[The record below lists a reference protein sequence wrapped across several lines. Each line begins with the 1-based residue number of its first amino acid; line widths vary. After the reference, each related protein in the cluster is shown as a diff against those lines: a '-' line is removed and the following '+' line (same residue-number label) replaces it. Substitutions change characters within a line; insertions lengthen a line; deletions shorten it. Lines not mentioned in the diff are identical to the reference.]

1 MHKGLPAYVHR
12 SSSYTQPHL
21 EKGYDHFCSLLLQ
34 LLLLGSVLS
43 HILTTRMPSFWAGV
57 RGWKVLYHLLH
68 LLGSTSPTQGL
79 AASPGAVSSLISLIA
94 LLRGQDLPPELA
106 IMTSATWS
114 LQQEKPSLPH
124 LDKPTRGKHL
134 AEGHEDSP

>member
-43 HILTTRMPSFWAGV
+43 HILTTWMPSFWAGV

-94 LLRGQDLPPELA
+94 LLRGQDLPPDHHDLCNLEPTA
-106 IMTSATWS
+106 REAFTATSGQTNTW
-114 LQQEKPSLPH
+114 KTPR
-124 LDKPTRGKHL
+124 RGT
-134 AEGHEDSP
+134 